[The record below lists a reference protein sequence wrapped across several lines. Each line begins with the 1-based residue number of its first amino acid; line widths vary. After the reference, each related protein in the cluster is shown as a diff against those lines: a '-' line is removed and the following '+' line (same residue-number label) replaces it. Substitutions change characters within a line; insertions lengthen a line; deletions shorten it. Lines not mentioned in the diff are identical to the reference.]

1 MGVENQGAG
10 RESDADPGAGRQ
22 GASHPDCERREQA
35 EPRMTPVIPSSH
47 TPHLVPSLAPG
58 RAVEPSREALRTQ
71 DLGGAEGAR
80 VQEGVVAL
88 QRSQQRVHPLQG
100 GTQAEGALQV
110 AEGGLG
116 QQAGRP
122 VPGSSALEGAHEEGD
137 AFLLD
142 QVSQP

>member
-1 MGVENQGAG
+1 MENQGAG
-10 RESDADPGAGRQ
+10 RESGVDPRAVRQ

-35 EPRMTPVIPSSH
+35 EPRMTPMIPSSH
-47 TPHLVPSLAPG
+47 MPHLFPSLAPG
-58 RAVEPSREALRTQ
+58 RAVELSRQALPTQ

-80 VQEGVVAL
+80 IQEGVVAL
-88 QRSQQRVHPLQG
+88 QRSQQCIHPLQG
-100 GTQAEGALQV
+100 SAQAERALQV